1 MEGLVDVLVVMLAG
15 ITNASLQL
23 GTGTLLLLYNESL
36 GRKVRKKTRSVTR
49 GFILGSFLFSVLLIS
64 TTMLLI
70 LLINS
75 HPLVVNGLI
84 LLSSLA
90 IAMSVI
96 VIGLYWRRGKNTM
109 LWIPDFMAKYFRKR
123 ASKVDTPA
131 EGIALGMTTVLS
143 ELPFSAVLILI
154 AANSLLNLPQAV
166 ILLALA
172 GYALITVVP
181 LIIMKMLIKNGTT
194 LAEIQ
199 RWRVKNKTFLRIF
212 AGICYVALAV
222 FIIAFKL
229 MGVAL

>member
-1 MEGLVDVLVVMLAG
+1 MEGLIDVLMVMLAS
-15 ITNASLQL
+15 IANANLQI

-36 GRKVRKKTRSVTR
+36 GRKVRKTTRSVTR
-49 GFILGSFLFSVLLIS
+49 GFILGSFLFSILLIS

-70 LLINS
+70 LLINN
-75 HPLVVNGLI
+75 HPLVENGLI

-90 IAMSVI
+90 LAMSI
-96 VIGLYWRRGKNTM
+96 MIIGLYFRRGKNTL

-123 ASKVDTPA
+123 AGKVDTGT
-131 EGIALGMTTVLS
+131 EGMALGMTTILA
-143 ELPFSAVLILI
+143 ELPFSAVLIII

-166 ILLALA
+166 IILALA
-172 GYALITVVP
+172 GYSLITAMP
-181 LIIMKMLIKNGTT
+181 LIITKMLIKNGTN

-212 AGICYVALAV
+212 AGICYITLAI

-229 MGVAL
+229 LERA

>member
-1 MEGLVDVLVVMLAG
+1 MEGLVDVLVVMLASL
-15 ITNASLQL
+15 TNASLQL

-36 GRKVRKKTRSVTR
+36 GRKIHKKTRSVTR

-75 HPLVVNGLI
+75 HPLVENGLI

-90 IAMSVI
+90 LAMAI
-96 VIGLYWRRGKNTM
+96 LVIGLYWRRGKNTM
-109 LWIPDFMAKYFRKR
+109 LWIPDFVAKYFRKR
-123 ASKVDTPA
+123 AGKVDTPI
-131 EGIALGMTTVLS
+131 EGAALGMTTVLS

-154 AANSLLNLPQAV
+154 AANSLLNLPQAT
-166 ILLALA
+166 IILALV
-172 GYALITVVP
+172 GYALVTVIP
-181 LIIMKMLIKNGTT
+181 LIIMKLLIRNGTT

-212 AGICYVALAV
+212 AGICYITLAV

-229 MGVAL
+229 LEKM